1 MELGREL
8 GYTLKLLAIAKRRDE
23 ELEVR
28 VHPTF
33 LPEEDPLA
41 KVSDVFNAIMVEGDF
56 VGKTMFYGRGAGA
69 HPTASAVV
77 SDIVDIAQ
85 KIVLN
90 TTCMQRINWE
100 GREYSLTENFYSR
113 YYLRFD
119 VPDKPGVLA
128 NIARVLADHHIS
140 IASVLQKEKV
150 CKLAGREG
158 DHIVPLVI
166 LTHKAYETN
175 MRRALEEIKNLPVV
189 VGKPVLIRVE
199 EEAE

>member
-1 MELGREL
+1 M
-8 GYTLKLLAIAKRRDE
+8 
-23 ELEVR
+23 
-28 VHPTF
+28 
-33 LPEEDPLA
+33 
-41 KVSDVFNAIMVEGDF
+41 
-56 VGKTMFYGRGAGA
+56 
-69 HPTASAVV
+69 
-77 SDIVDIAQ
+77 
-85 KIVLN
+85 
-90 TTCMQRINWE
+90 
-100 GREYSLTENFYSR
+100 
-113 YYLRFD
+113 
-119 VPDKPGVLA
+119 PDKPGVLA